1 MKDEKQTRK
10 KLMDESVECHE
21 RKKAEETLRE
31 SEELLKAV
39 LDASDEII
47 FAKDLNSRYTHA
59 NATFSKKFNRPLGEI
74 VGKTDEDIFTDK
86 EARLLRE
93 IDLKVFKKGKI
104 DSREDVLVVDGET
117 RIFKTTKVPVR
128 NKDGRIIGLS
138 GFARD
143 ITESK
148 RAEKVQSSVY
158 KISEAAHS
166 SKNLE
171 ELYHLIHHVITELMP
186 AKNNFYIALYNSDSD
201 MIDFAYFVDEYE
213 DNPGPQKFGK
223 GLTEY
228 VIRTGKPLLAPPE
241 VLKKLEKEGEI
252 ELIGPPSIDWL
263 GVPLITKEKT
273 IGVLAVQSYTE
284 GLRYSE
290 EDKDILTF
298 ISDQIA
304 LVIERKQAEER
315 LRAEMAYL
323 EQLFESAQEA
333 IVMNTTDGRILNVN
347 SEFVR
352 MFGYAREEAIGKFLD
367 DLVATEYLM
376 EEAVSLTK
384 RIAEGEK
391 VKYETVRCRKD
402 GTQMNVSLLGSPII
416 IDDEQVGVYSI
427 YRDITEHKQA
437 EDKIKASLK
446 ERNVM
451 LREIHHRVKNNMQ
464 IISSLL
470 RLQSRLIKDNEML
483 EIFKECQNRIRSIAL
498 IHEALYQSKD
508 LARINFSDYI
518 NRLTTHL
525 FAIYRER
532 ASGINFDLNVGEVHI
547 DINKAIPCGLVIS
560 ELVSNS
566 LKHAFPGARK
576 GQIVVKMNMNKKGRY
591 TLIVRDT
598 GVGLPEL
605 LDFRKPETLGLQLV
619 NDLVNQIGGTIEL
632 DREGGTIFTIIF

>member
-1 MKDEKQTRK
+1 MKDEKKTQK
-10 KLMDESVECHE
+10 KLIDESVECHK
-21 RKKAEETLRE
+21 RKKAEEEVRE

-59 NATFSKKFNRPLGEI
+59 NATFSKKFNRPLEEI
-74 VGKTDEDIFTDK
+74 VGKTDEDIFSDK

-93 IDLKVFKKGKI
+93 IDLEVFKKGKL
-104 DSREDVLVVDGET
+104 DSREDVLVVDGER
-117 RIFKTTKVPVR
+117 RIFKTTKVPIR
-128 NKDGRIIGLS
+128 NEDGKIIGLS

-158 KISEAAHS
+158 EISEAAHS

-171 ELYHLIHHVITELMP
+171 ELYSLIHRVITELMP
-186 AKNNFYIALYNSDSD
+186 AKNNFYITLYNPDSD
-201 MIDFAYFVDEYE
+201 MLDFAYFVDEYE
-213 DNPGPQKFGK
+213 DNPGPQKFGR

-228 VIRTGKPLLAPPE
+228 VIRTGKPLLASPE

-290 EDKDILTF
+290 EDKNILSF

-304 LVIERKQAEER
+304 LVIERKKAEER
-315 LRAEMAYL
+315 LRAEMSYL

-333 IVMNTTDGRILNVN
+333 IAMNTSDGRILNVN
-347 SEFVR
+347 SEFIR

-367 DLVATEYLM
+367 ELIVPEELM
-376 EEAVSLTK
+376 QEAVSLTK
-384 RIAEGEK
+384 RIAEGDRISF
-391 VKYETVRCRKD
+391 ETVRRRKD

-446 ERNVM
+446 ERDVM
-451 LREIHHRVKNNMQ
+451 LKEIHHRVK
-464 IISSLL
+464 
-470 RLQSRLIKDNEML
+470 
-483 EIFKECQNRIRSIAL
+483 
-498 IHEALYQSKD
+498 
-508 LARINFSDYI
+508 
-518 NRLTTHL
+518 
-525 FAIYRER
+525 
-532 ASGINFDLNVGEVHI
+532 
-547 DINKAIPCGLVIS
+547 
-560 ELVSNS
+560 
-566 LKHAFPGARK
+566 
-576 GQIVVKMNMNKKGRY
+576 
-591 TLIVRDT
+591 
-598 GVGLPEL
+598 
-605 LDFRKPETLGLQLV
+605 
-619 NDLVNQIGGTIEL
+619 
-632 DREGGTIFTIIF
+632 

>member
-1 MKDEKQTRK
+1 MKDEKKTRK

-21 RKKAEETLRE
+21 RNKVEEAVRN
-31 SEELLKAV
+31 SEKLMKAV

-74 VGKTDEDIFTDK
+74 VGKTDEDIFPDK

-93 IDLKVFKKGKI
+93 IDLEVFKKGKL
-104 DSREDVLVVDGET
+104 DSREDILLVDGES
-117 RIFKTTKVPVR
+117 RIFKTTKVPIR
-128 NKDGRIIGLS
+128 NEDGRIIGLS

-166 SKNLE
+166 AKNLK
-171 ELYHLIHHVITELMP
+171 ELYTSIHHVITELMP
-186 AKNNFYIALYNSDSD
+186 AKNNFYIALYNPDSD
-201 MIDFAYFVDEYE
+201 MIDFAYFIDEYE

-228 VIRTGKPLLAPPE
+228 VIRTEKPLLAPPE
-241 VLKKLEKEGEI
+241 VMKKLEKEGEI
-252 ELIGPPSIDWL
+252 ESIGPPSIDWL

-290 EDKDILTF
+290 EDKNILSF
-298 ISDQIA
+298 ISEQIA

-333 IVMNTTDGRILNVN
+333 IVLNTSDGRILNVN
-347 SEFVR
+347 SEFIR
-352 MFGYAREEAIGKFLD
+352 MFGYAREEAIGQFLD
-367 DLVATEYLM
+367 ELVASEDLM

-391 VKYETVRCRKD
+391 VSYETVRRRKD
-402 GTQMNVSLLGSPII
+402 GTQMNVFLLGSPII
-416 IDDEQVGVYSI
+416 IEGKQVGVYSI
-427 YRDITEHKQA
+427 YRDITEHKQT

-446 ERNVM
+446 ERDVM
-451 LREIHHRVKNNMQ
+451 LKEIHHRVKNNMQ

-470 RLQSRLIKDNEML
+470 RLQSRSIKDRETL
-483 EIFKECQNRIRSIAL
+483 ELFKESQNRIRSIAL

-508 LARINFSDYI
+508 LTRINFSDYI

-532 ASGINFDLNVGEVHI
+532 ANSINFNLNVGEVHI
-547 DINKAIPCGLVIS
+547 DINRAIPCGLVIS

-566 LKHAFPGARK
+566 LKHAFPGSRK
-576 GQIVVKMNMNKKGRY
+576 GQIIVKMNMNKKGRY

-598 GVGLPEL
+598 GVGLPER
-605 LDFRKPETLGLQLV
+605 LDFRQPETLGLQLV
-619 NDLVNQIGGTIEL
+619 NDLVNQIGGTVEL
-632 DREGGTIFTIIF
+632 DRESGTTFTIIF